1 MSKLAELILEFKRS
15 IEEETG
21 VSAVVSIE
29 LKDRVFNDILRE
41 CSYDNGYYTLRPL
54 GLRLECNTA
63 TLYGVELV
71 KESYVEK
78 QRLELEKYKKIK
90 NITLSE
96 VTEEELEG
104 LPED

>member
-29 LKDRVFNDILRE
+29 LKDNIFNDILRE
-41 CSYDNGYYTLRPL
+41 YSYDNRHYPYIPTALS
-54 GLRLECNTA
+54 LEVDTA
-63 TLYGVELV
+63 TLYGIKLV

-78 QRLELEKYKKIK
+78 QKLELENYAKIK
-90 NITLSE
+90 KITLS
-96 VTEEELEG
+96 
-104 LPED
+104 